1 MKNSIIIMFLML
13 VPLLSYGQEISVDSL
28 LHKADSIRNAC
39 AQLKDKDPNKAKG
52 LEQALVLQDSVYNF
66 MADSVRYFSAFEK
79 DAHAYKFFAC
89 TDASV
94 FTHRYVVIDT
104 RILPKYMQE
113 HYLAITAVRQLA
125 MCIESMENKIK
136 AAEADKDVAETDRK
150 SFVAIK
156 IKSEIDKANEILEKI
171 DNQNLA
177 SFSTEQEQYY
187 QELSNKLTDIL
198 NKYIF

>member
-1 MKNSIIIMFLML
+1 MKLISLIFIFVL
-13 VPLLSYGQEISVDSL
+13 VPILSYGQEISVDSL

-79 DAHAYKFFAC
+79 EARAYKFFAC

-104 RILPKYMQE
+104 RNLPKYMQE
-113 HYLAITAVRQLA
+113 HYLAIAAVRQLA
-125 MCIESMENKIK
+125 LCIESMETKIK
-136 AAEADKDVAETDRK
+136 AAEADKDVADADRK

-171 DNQNLA
+171 DNLNLA

-187 QELSNKLTDIL
+187 QGLSNKLTDIL